1 MVDLSTQLIHS
12 SRLGELLG
20 TVTQMLHRTRD
31 ERSLNMI
38 LYSPGKGSFC
48 FYLDMRLRP
57 SLYHFFTSKR
67 DKQILTEEQG
77 QVDLKEMELWAGV

>member
-57 SLYHFFTSKR
+57 SIISLPAKGISRSLLKNKAKWISK
-67 DKQILTEEQG
+67 K
-77 QVDLKEMELWAGV
+77 